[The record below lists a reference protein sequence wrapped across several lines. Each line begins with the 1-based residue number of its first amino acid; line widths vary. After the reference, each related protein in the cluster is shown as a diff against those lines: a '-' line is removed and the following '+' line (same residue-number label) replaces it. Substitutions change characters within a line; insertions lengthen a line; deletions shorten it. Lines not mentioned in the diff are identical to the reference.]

1 MILYMEQLILTIIV
15 ELWDWTEL
23 SSINDGLDRASNK
36 RWLNGPAG
44 PGRAAPG
51 RAPGLPAGYQFNTD
65 NGLGPKWTGPAVEY
79 NRPVQTSGMA
89 YQCCDFS
96 GSGG

>member
-1 MILYMEQLILTIIV
+1 MILYKEQLILTIIV

-36 RWLNGPAG
+36 RWLNGP
-44 PGRAAPG
+44 G

-65 NGLGPKWTGPAVEY
+65 NGLGPEWTGPG
-79 NRPVQTSGMA
+79 RRI
-89 YQCCDFS
+89 
-96 GSGG
+96 